1 MILVDTTVWIDFF
14 KGRNKSYV
22 DALHSLLE
30 QREDLCLCGVILTE
44 ILQGI
49 KNEKEYRITETLLS
63 NLIYLPMKKETFIL
77 AANIF
82 RVLRSKGITVRK
94 SIDCMISAV
103 AIENNIFLLHNDEDF
118 DLIAKYSE
126 LKLFKA

>member
-14 KGRNKSYV
+14 KARNKPHV
-22 DALHSLLE
+22 FALNSLLE
-30 QREDLCLCGVILTE
+30 QRKDLCLCGVVLTE

-63 NLIYLPMKKETFIL
+63 NLIYFPMQKETFIF

-82 RVLRSKGITVRK
+82 RKLRSKGVTIRN
-94 SIDCMISAV
+94 SINCMISAV
-103 AIENNIFLLHNDEDF
+103 AIENNTFLLHNDRDF
-118 DLIAKYSE
+118 DLIAKHSN
-126 LKLFKA
+126 LKLFKI